1 MAYTINKYDGSQVT
15 VIADGTIDNTLDIKL
30 IGKNYAGY
38 GEVQNEN
45 LVFLLENFAAATQP
59 SKPIKG
65 QIWFDSGTRKLK
77 FYDGTKFRTT
87 GGAEI
92 SPTAPTGLTTGDF
105 WYDTTNDQLYAWNGA
120 EFILVGPQGVAGQGT
135 TQMLSRSVLDTDTV
149 GHAII
154 EAIVDDRT
162 LFIIANDTFTL
173 SSVNAIEGFTGQLKP
188 GINLVGSPTG
198 VTANADDR
206 FHGTATD
213 SDRLGGYLAADYVR
227 AGSATFNTLVR
238 FNDLG
243 YTVGNNNV
251 LRVSIENSTDPV
263 IENVVGDTNKII
275 FRTKSSSVT
284 RTPLKIIGN
293 DILPGVSESTDVGSD
308 VLKFRAVYANDFV
321 GVASKATTLEVG
333 GQYRSAST
341 AATQNSIAA
350 RDSSG
355 NLFASLFQGEAS
367 TARYADLAEN
377 YLADATYE
385 PGTVVMIGGEKE
397 ITASK
402 WGKRAIGAVSTNP
415 AYLMNSE
422 LVGGTPVALKGR
434 VPVKVIG
441 RIKKGDELI
450 AADNGCAMMAVPHAS
465 GVFAVALESSDD
477 EGVKVVEALIL

>member
-92 SPTAPTGLTTGDF
+92 SATAPTGLTTGDF
-105 WYDTTNDQLYAWNGA
+105 WYDTTNDQLYAWNGT
-120 EFILVGPQGVAGQGT
+120 EFILVGPQGVTGQGT

-162 LFIIANDTFTL
+162 LFIISNDTFTL
-173 SSVNAIEGFTGQLKP
+173 SSVNAIDGFTGQLKP

-213 SDRLGGYLAADYVR
+213 SDRLGGTLASEYVQK
-227 AGSATFNTLVR
+227 GSANFNTLVR

-251 LRVSIENSTDPV
+251 LKVSIENSTDPV

-275 FRTKSSSVT
+275 FRTRSSSVT

-293 DILPGVSESTDVGSD
+293 DILPGADQSTDVGSD
-308 VLKFRAVYANDFV
+308 ILKFRAVYANDFV
-321 GVASKATTLEVG
+321 GIASKATTLEVS

-350 RDSSG
+350 RDGSG

-367 TARYADLAEN
+367 TARYADLAEK
-377 YLADATYE
+377 YLADKDYE
-385 PGTVVMIGGEKE
+385 PGTVMMIGGDKE
-397 ITASK
+397 VTASV

-415 AYLMNSE
+415 AYMMNSE
-422 LVGGTPVALKGR
+422 LEGGTYVALKGR

-450 AADNGCAMMAVPHAS
+450 AANDGCATMAVPHAS
-465 GVFAVALESSDD
+465 GVFAIALESSDD
-477 EGVKVVEALIL
+477 NGVKIVEALIL